1 MTKIE
6 QRHIL
11 VKGCGKFATDP
22 DLPKRDQ
29 SSSAAIETGPA
40 SPKLEGIG
48 SVHSTQA
55 HAIKS
60 YEDLDRIGGGGS
72 ARLEHS
78 TIQSSL
84 DSWQLRPTSSNEVD
98 VPGPCTSGDPYTSSQ
113 EPTVSNLVKLLERII
128 DDAKKKSEN
137 GLGEYIEAWTGFD
150 LSDTELLRQ
159 LRSPVGFSSP
169 TARTKAVTKYVHAIL
184 VVAQWKEFV
193 RYRESGVTSSHHA
206 RSRSSRGNI
215 GLRALSGA
223 SDQDDS
229 THMIPEEQNTVF
241 TAFPNSLKKLWFF
254 EVANRTVDAF
264 LYRWNMEH
272 GRWLQYRWNAAC
284 AIYYCKLHI
293 DGK

>member
-11 VKGCGKFATDP
+11 VRGCGKFATDP

-29 SSSAAIETGPA
+29 SSSAAIETGPT
-40 SPKLEGIG
+40 SPKLDGIG
-48 SVHSTQA
+48 SVHSTLA
-55 HAIKS
+55 HPIKI

-78 TIQSSL
+78 TIQPSL
-84 DSWQLRPTSSNEVD
+84 DSRQLKPASSNEVD
-98 VPGPCTSGDPYTSSQ
+98 VPGPCTSDDPYTSSQ
-113 EPTVSNLVKLLERII
+113 EPTVSNLVKLLERI
-128 DDAKKKSEN
+128 
-137 GLGEYIEAWTGFD
+137 IEAWTGFD

-169 TARTKAVTKYVHAIL
+169 TARTKAVTEYVHAIL
-184 VVAQWKEFV
+184 VVAQWKELV
-193 RYRESGVTSSHHA
+193 RYRESRVNSSHHA
-206 RSRSSRGNI
+206 RSKPSRGNI
-215 GLRALSGA
+215 SLPALSGA
-223 SDQDDS
+223 SDQGGS

-241 TAFPNSLKKLWFF
+241 TAFPNSLEKLWFF
-254 EVANRTVDAF
+254 EVANRAVDAF
-264 LYRWNMEH
+264 LYRWNTEH

>member
-11 VKGCGKFATDP
+11 VRGCGKFATDP
-22 DLPKRDQ
+22 GLLGRDR
-29 SSSAAIETGPA
+29 SSPAAIETGPT
-40 SPKLEGIG
+40 SPELDGTG
-48 SVHSTQA
+48 SVNSTQA
-55 HAIKS
+55 HAINS
-60 YEDLDRIGGGGS
+60 YGDLDRIGGGGS
-72 ARLEHS
+72 ARLEDS

-84 DSWQLRPTSSNEVD
+84 DPRQQKSTSSNEVD
-98 VPGPCTSGDPYTSSQ
+98 IPDPCISDDPYTSSQ

-150 LSDTELLRQ
+150 LSDTDLLRQ

-169 TARTKAVTKYVHAIL
+169 TARTKAVTDYVHAIL

-193 RYRESGVTSSHHA
+193 KYRESGVTSSHHT
-206 RSRSSRGNI
+206 RSRPSRGNI
-215 GLRALSGA
+215 GLPALSGA
-223 SDQDDS
+223 SGQGGN
-229 THMIPEEQNTVF
+229 THMIPEEQNTMF
-241 TAFPNSLKKLWFF
+241 TAFPNSLEKLWFF

-264 LYRWNMEH
+264 LYRWNTEH

>member
-11 VKGCGKFATDP
+11 VRGCGKFATDP

-29 SSSAAIETGPA
+29 SSSAAIETGPT
-40 SPKLEGIG
+40 SPKLDGIG
-48 SVHSTQA
+48 SVHSTLA
-55 HAIKS
+55 HPIKI

-78 TIQSSL
+78 TIQPSL
-84 DSWQLRPTSSNEVD
+84 DSRQLKPASSNKVD
-98 VPGPCTSGDPYTSSQ
+98 VPGPCTSDDPYTSSQ

-137 GLGEYIEAWTGFD
+137 GQGEYIEAWTGFD

-169 TARTKAVTKYVHAIL
+169 TARTKAVIEYVHAIL
-184 VVAQWKEFV
+184 VVAQWKELV
-193 RYRESGVTSSHHA
+193 RYRESRVNSSHHA
-206 RSRSSRGNI
+206 RSKPSRGNI
-215 GLRALSGA
+215 SLPALSGA
-223 SDQDDS
+223 SDQGGS
-229 THMIPEEQNTVF
+229 THMIPKEQNTVF
-241 TAFPNSLKKLWFF
+241 TAFPNSLEKLWFF
-254 EVANRTVDAF
+254 EVANRAVDAF
-264 LYRWNMEH
+264 LYRWNTEH